1 MTAFEHDN
9 FRRGE
14 RLEIVV
20 GGGKNGQ
27 RLDNYLCSR
36 FSHLSRA
43 KMQRIIRSQGVEVNS
58 ILSKPSR
65 RIYTGDLVA
74 FDLPDSEIL
83 AEDVPLEVIYEDEQM
98 IALNKQTGVLV
109 HPSRGNS
116 SGTLLNGLVNYAA
129 GKYKPDIIHRL
140 DRNTS
145 GVIVMSKNQEVNSFL
160 SEHFVSRTTEKKYL
174 AIAHNAPLD
183 PEAKIELPICEE
195 PNSEKYAVDSE
206 GKYALTF
213 YKTLKVSA
221 DKKYSLLEID
231 LKTGRTHQIR
241 VHLSF
246 IGCPLVADELY
257 GVFVPQIKGE
267 QPINRCALH
276 SHKLTITH
284 PISLMQ
290 LELIAPLPEDFNI
303 ALSQIFN

>member
-1 MTAFEHDN
+1 MVFEHDN

-20 GGGKNGQ
+20 GGGKNAQ

-58 ILSKPSR
+58 VLSKPSR
-65 RIYTGDLVA
+65 RIYAGDVVA
-74 FDLPDSEIL
+74 FDLPDSELL
-83 AEDVPLEVIYEDEQM
+83 AEDMPLEVIYEDEQM
-98 IALNKQTGVLV
+98 IALNKQAGVLV

-145 GVIVMSKNQEVNSFL
+145 GVIIMSKNQEANSIL
-160 SEHFVSRTTEKKYL
+160 SEQFVSRTTAKTYL
-174 AIAHNAPLD
+174 AIVHNAPTP
-183 PEAKIELPICEE
+183 PEAKIEKPICEE
-195 PNSEKYAVDSE
+195 ANSEKYVVDE
-206 GKYALTF
+206 GGKYALTF
-213 YKTLKVSA
+213 YKTIKTSA

-257 GVFVPQIKGE
+257 GGFVPQIDGLE
-267 QPINRCALH
+267 PICRCALH
-276 SHKLTITH
+276 SYKLIITH
-284 PISLMQ
+284 PVLQTQ
-290 LELIAPLPEDFNI
+290 LELIAPLPDDFNT
-303 ALSQIFN
+303 ALEQLFA